1 MRKNLITPVIK
12 IYIIELCNFE
22 DYPIGGHLSFAKQLL
37 KAFGNQIA
45 LIGISTGSEPTKKW
59 IKKEIEGIEYKFFS
73 VKKIK
78 KEFKKPLIPNR
89 LKGFYYL
96 SKCRRELKF
105 LKNENVFIQTPE
117 VLFTIRNWGIRNIC
131 FRSPGVENMLI
142 GSRFWY
148 AKYFKNIY
156 ERLLYSNLR
165 KVSLILASSDKN
177 SINVFCKR
185 SKNKIQID
193 QVVQFPTRFDTS
205 IFKPMER
212 KIARM
217 KIDLDLKCK
226 LIVTTGRLS
235 WLKGWKFMIDCFEV
249 FKVSYP
255 DSFFYFLGDGENK
268 TIIENYITDRNLNSY
283 VFLKGKLEPQTIA
296 IYLNACD
303 LFIMGSYNE
312 GWSTSLVE
320 AVACGVPV
328 CVTNF
333 SSARE
338 LITDG
343 INGYISNNRDENDF
357 VSKMNKALTI
367 SKKTLLEKSFE
378 MNKLSVTNLREDLL
392 SCWQV
397 Q

>member
-1 MRKNLITPVIK
+1 
-12 IYIIELCNFE
+12 
-22 DYPIGGHLSFAKQLL
+22 
-37 KAFGNQIA
+37 
-45 LIGISTGSEPTKKW
+45 
-59 IKKEIEGIEYKFFS
+59 
-73 VKKIK
+73 
-78 KEFKKPLIPNR
+78 
-89 LKGFYYL
+89 
-96 SKCRRELKF
+96 
-105 LKNENVFIQTPE
+105 
-117 VLFTIRNWGIRNIC
+117 
-131 FRSPGVENMLI
+131 
-142 GSRFWY
+142 
-148 AKYFKNIY
+148 
-156 ERLLYSNLR
+156 
-165 KVSLILASSDKN
+165 
-177 SINVFCKR
+177 
-185 SKNKIQID
+185 
-193 QVVQFPTRFDTS
+193 
-205 IFKPMER
+205 MER